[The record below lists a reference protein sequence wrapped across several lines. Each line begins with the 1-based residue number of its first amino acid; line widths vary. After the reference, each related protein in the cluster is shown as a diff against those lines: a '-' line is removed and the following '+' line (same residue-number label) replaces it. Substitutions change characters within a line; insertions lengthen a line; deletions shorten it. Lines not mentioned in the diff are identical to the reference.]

1 MNRQPD
7 DQPAVQTHRLFAA
20 AAALGEKRVAGAELT
35 SCDQPMRPVCQPTEL
50 YGEHRDSAQ
59 VLSTPVQRQFS
70 GYEACDLVELA
81 YFGGALL
88 GDRSLWT
95 TAAYPLITQIECRV
109 RGLESHYGQDVL
121 DRAVRQCSALKRNL
135 RMLFG
140 LQDKPTDLGLI
151 EMCRERLERCPRAC
165 SDL

>member
-1 MNRQPD
+1 MNLQPGV
-7 DQPAVQTHRLFAA
+7 QPAVQIHCLSVA

-35 SCDQPMRPVCQPTEL
+35 SCGRPMRPVCQPTEL
-50 YGEHRDSAQ
+50 FGEHRDSAQ

-70 GYEACDLVELA
+70 GYEACDLAELA

-121 DRAVRQCSALKRNL
+121 DRAARQCSALRRNL
-135 RMLFG
+135 RTLFE
-140 LQDKPTDLGLI
+140 LPDKPTDLGLT
-151 EMCRERLERCPRAC
+151 EMCRERLE
-165 SDL
+165 